1 MAAPLLQKP
10 VSAFASLRAHSPWR
24 VLHGFGRAVRAA
36 CRYCA
41 PQTVEEL
48 AETLQRASV
57 EGLSVAFR
65 GAGRSYGD
73 AALNAE
79 GLVIDMSAL
88 RHMLRWEPESGVME
102 TQPGLTIED
111 VWRRTIADGFWP
123 AVVPGT
129 MRPTLG
135 GCVSMNVHG
144 KNNFKA
150 GPFGD
155 HVLEIDLLT
164 PRGELMRCSRDQNA
178 DVFHAAIGGL
188 GLLGVI
194 TRVKLRLTHVDSGLL
209 RVQPITTRHLDE
221 TFDAFEARLPTSDY
235 LVGWIDCFATGQSLG
250 RGVLHAANYLKAG
263 EDPDPESTLKPENQA
278 LPSRLMGLPRSS
290 LWRIMRLMTN
300 DPGIS
305 FVNALKYQSSWWE
318 HGKSYLQSHVAFA
331 FLLDYVPGWRLAYG
345 RGGFIQYQMFVPHE
359 SARACLRE
367 VLERCQKAGI
377 RSYLGVLKR
386 HRPDNFLLSHAL
398 DGWSLAL
405 DFRVTE
411 ANRQRLWALTD
422 ELTERVLDAG
432 GTFYFAKDAVLTA
445 DQVRRAYGER
455 RVRQFVDIKSRLD
468 PQGLL
473 ANDLWRRAI
482 AHD

>member
-1 MAAPLLQKP
+1 MALG
-10 VSAFASLRAHSPWR
+10 SLRSHAPWR

-36 CRYCA
+36 CRFAA

-48 AETLQRASV
+48 AETLQRASA

-79 GLVIDMSAL
+79 GLVIDVSAL
-88 RHMLRWEPESGVME
+88 RRVLSWEAAQGILD
-102 TQPGLTIED
+102 TQPGLTIEGL
-111 VWRRTIADGFWP
+111 WRQTIREGFWP
-123 AVVPGT
+123 NVVPGT

-155 HVLEIDLLT
+155 HVLDLDLLT
-164 PRGELMRCSRDQNA
+164 PRGDLLRCSRDENA
-178 DVFHAAIGGL
+178 DIFHAAIGGL

-194 TRVKLRLTHVDSGLL
+194 TRVRLQLKHVDSGLL
-209 RVQPITTRHLDE
+209 RVLPIVTRHLDD
-221 TFDAFEARLPTSDY
+221 TFDKFEAKLPDSDY
-235 LVGWIDCFATGQSLG
+235 LVGWIDCFARGNALG
-250 RGVLHAANYLKAG
+250 RGQLHSATYLHAG
-263 EDPDPESTLKPENQA
+263 EDQNPARTLAPENQE
-278 LPSRLMGLPRSS
+278 LPSRLFGFPRSE
-290 LWRIMRLMTN
+290 LWRLMRFLTN
-300 DPGIS
+300 DPGVQ
-305 FVNALKYQSSWWE
+305 FVNAMKHQASRWE
-318 HGKSYLQSHVAFA
+318 DGKSYLQSHVAFA

-345 RGGFIQYQMFVPHE
+345 KGGFIQYQIFVPHGT
-359 SARACLRE
+359 ARACLRD
-367 VLERCQKAGI
+367 VLEHCQRDGI

-422 ELTERVLDAG
+422 ALTERVLDAG

-455 RVRQFVDIKSRLD
+455 RVQQFLDLKSRLD

-473 ANDLWRRAI
+473 ANDLWRRATSSP
-482 AHD
+482 AAP

>member
-1 MAAPLLQKP
+1 MTAL
-10 VSAFASLRAHSPWR
+10 ASLRAHAPWR

-36 CRYCA
+36 CRYVA

-48 AETLQRASV
+48 ALTLQRASA
-57 EGLSVAFR
+57 ERLSVAFR

-79 GLVIDMSAL
+79 GLVIDVSAL
-88 RHMLRWEPESGVME
+88 RNVLHWDPTVGVID

-111 VWRRTIADGFWP
+111 LWRQTIANGFWP

-144 KNNFKA
+144 KNNFKV

-155 HVLEIDLLT
+155 HVLDLDLLT
-164 PRGELMRCSRDQNA
+164 PRGELLRCSRTENGDI
-178 DVFHAAIGGL
+178 FHAAIGGL

-194 TRVKLRLTHVDSGLL
+194 TRVKMRLAHVDSGLL
-209 RVQPITTRHLDE
+209 RVQPISTKHLEE
-221 TFDAFEARLPTSDY
+221 TFDAFEARLPASDY
-235 LVGWIDCFATGQSLG
+235 LVGWIDCFAHGGALG
-250 RGVLHAANYLKAG
+250 RGVLHAANYLKPG
-263 EDPDPESTLKPENQA
+263 EDPDPKVTLTPERQD
-278 LPSRLMGLPRSS
+278 LPSRIMGIPRSG
-290 LWRIMRLMTN
+290 LWRLMRFLTN
-300 DPGIS
+300 DPGVS
-305 FVNALKYQSSWWE
+305 LVNTAKYHSSRWE
-318 HGKSYLQSHVAFA
+318 HGRSYLQSHVGFA

-345 RGGFIQYQMFVPHE
+345 RGGFIQYQLFVPHA

-367 VLERCQKAGI
+367 VLERCQRAGI

-386 HRPDNFLLSHAL
+386 HRPDDFLLSHAL

-405 DFRVTE
+405 DFRVTD
-411 ANRQRLWALTD
+411 ANRQGLWALTD
-422 ELTERVLDAG
+422 ALTERVLDAG

-455 RVRQFVDIKSRLD
+455 RMNQFLDIKARLD

-482 AHD
+482 ASD

>member
-1 MAAPLLQKP
+1 MA
-10 VSAFASLRAHSPWR
+10 FGTLRSHAPWR

-36 CRYCA
+36 CRYA
-41 PQTVEEL
+41 VPQTVEEL
-48 AETLQRASV
+48 AETLQRASA

-79 GLVIDMSAL
+79 GLVIDVTAL
-88 RHMLRWEPESGVME
+88 RRVIDWDPASGVMD
-102 TQPGLTIED
+102 TQPGLTIEGL
-111 VWRRTIADGFWP
+111 WRHTIADGFWP

-155 HVLEIDLLT
+155 HVLDVDLLT
-164 PRGELMRCSRDQNA
+164 PRGELIRCSREENPDI
-178 DVFHAAIGGL
+178 FHAAIGGL

-194 TRVKLRLTHVDSGLL
+194 TRVKLRLTPVDSGLL
-209 RVQPITTRHLDE
+209 RVLPLRTRHLED
-221 TFDAFEARLPTSDY
+221 TFDQFEMRLPGADY
-235 LVGWIDCFATGQSLG
+235 LVGWLDCFATGSGLG
-250 RGVLHAANYLKAG
+250 RGVLHVANYLKPG
-263 EDPDPESTLKPENQA
+263 EDPDPAGTLAPERQ
-278 LPSRLMGLPRSS
+278 GLPASIMGVPRKE
-290 LWRIMRLMTN
+290 LWRFMRFATN
-300 DPGIS
+300 DPGVHL
-305 FVNALKYQSSWWE
+305 VNTLKYHSSWWE
-318 HGKSYLQSHVAFA
+318 HGRSYLQSHVAFA

-345 RGGFIQYQMFVPHE
+345 KGGFIQYQVFVPHNT
-359 SARACLRE
+359 ARACLRD
-367 VLERCQKAGI
+367 VLERCQRAGI

-405 DFRVTE
+405 DFRVTD
-411 ANRQRLWALTD
+411 ATRDRLWKLTD
-422 ELTERVLDAG
+422 ELTERVLAAG
-432 GTFYFAKDAVLTA
+432 GRFYFAKDAVLTA
-445 DQVRRAYGER
+445 DQVRRAYGDER
-455 RVRQFVDIKSRLD
+455 VQQFLDLKNRLD

-482 AHD
+482 AAD

>member
-10 VSAFASLRAHSPWR
+10 VSAFASLRAHAPWR

-36 CRYCA
+36 CRYVA
-41 PQTVEEL
+41 PKTVDEL
-48 AETLQRASV
+48 AETLQRASA

-79 GLVIDMSAL
+79 GLVIDVSAL
-88 RHMLRWEPESGVME
+88 RHVLRWEPESGVMD

-111 VWRRTIADGFWP
+111 LWRRTIADGFWP

-155 HVLEIDLLT
+155 HVLDLDLLT
-164 PRGELMRCSRDQNA
+164 PRGELLRCSRDQNA

-209 RVQPITTRHLDE
+209 RVQPITTRHLEE
-221 TFDAFEARLPTSDY
+221 TFDAFEAKLPTSDY

-250 RGVLHAANYLKAG
+250 RGQLHAANYLKAG
-263 EDPDPESTLKPENQA
+263 EDADPEHTLKPENQT
-278 LPSRLMGLPRSS
+278 LPARMMGLPRSS

-305 FVNALKYQSSWWE
+305 LVNTLKYQSSRWE

-345 RGGFIQYQMFVPHE
+345 RGGFIQYQMFVPHDA
-359 SARACLRE
+359 ARACLRD

-411 ANRQRLWALTD
+411 ANRQGLWQLTD
-422 ELTERVLDAG
+422 ALTERVLDAG

-445 DQVRRAYGER
+445 DQVRRAYGEK
-455 RVRQFVDIKSRLD
+455 RVRQFLEIKSRLD